1 MKQNNLKAMF
11 DHAVIIQKILFE
23 THECSTGICADCN
36 YYSICETTNLLLKFI
51 QHELNKHNAKGEL
64 KDDNN

>member
-11 DHAVIIQKILFE
+11 DRVDIIQTILFE
-23 THECSTGICADCN
+23 THECTTGICTDCN
-36 YYSICETTNLLLKFI
+36 YYSICKATDLLLKFI